1 MKYILY
7 LKNIL
12 VVVLIVFIVSVGCQ
26 NNNSEIENL
35 KLKAQVAT
43 LEKEKLELEVSQ
55 LKNDSQNDNQIK
67 SKLDDQAKDNG
78 LLTPPDLKDITKLKP
93 NDQVKDN
100 APVITPAPK
109 DYTKSY
115 IHQFVM
121 CMRTNG
127 VNLAMPSLSVAN
139 PVFMFDINE
148 ESDGFVKST
157 DSDIV
162 IVRYNALG
170 KCERF
175 LQVYY
180 ESNPLELEKV
190 IRYLYEDLFNPT
202 HILNSKPTP
211 APKLSPSPNP
221 KPQPTTA
228 PAPKSIKKL
237 SAPVSDPTKYT
248 KKICTDY
255 GCFNMFTL
263 ADRWVT
269 GECYM
274 SGGCSGGP
282 YTGYKLPEVSDKIE
296 FNKLS
301 DLEKVSRWGAQGVVN
316 VIGDRCLVN
325 ISGSFDDNIND
336 NFEWLL
342 ATDYYTG
349 FFISKDHI
357 MTNKEVYKTLK
368 DQEIDIENNKAN
380 GITDGW
386 GGYDNYMYGSQQTI
400 TRLSPCSNPSEKSIK
415 DGTLC
420 SGCKPYRKGT
430 QGEGAFIQ
438 LFDGTWGVGSIV
450 HTEGDIAIIKLE
462 KYTSNKDADSLVS
475 SWEEWSVKE
484 PEIIPLTV
492 KNKTIISDQNVVTIH
507 NSDRAAIPGGWITTS
522 SNLDN
527 CKSNYD
533 TLEKSFYLDHWTDS
547 SSRGA
552 PVLDE
557 DGYVVGIV
565 NNSHGS
571 TASICKHVAPSSNRN
586 TLGVLSYYLINDL
599 SVTRASNA
607 TVINSVIDDYLKS
620 KPDFIKPS
628 DPDVKDNVNWPSNP
642 DVVASRRFETIDWG
656 DDFTESGFPKTE
668 LNSDAIDIAKQATLM
683 FLRQIGCIK
692 CEEKEKDIDF
702 SGGCACTAFAVTKN
716 LIVTNDHCVSSMSIG
731 GEATFKT
738 YAGQLVNA
746 KLIGMSSIDG
756 NGAHN
761 DLSREVR
768 GKYNESGQYDS
779 GHKGDVALFRSDQIL
794 DLTPVKLADS
804 NELKQF
810 DPVIAVGHPGLM
822 NKTGPFVTSAGHVLG
837 LNTWYDGSVFFDL
850 PAAKG
855 NSGSG
860 VFNLKGEIVGQIA
873 YGGPYGQA
881 ENDSIAYSKYKLLG
895 IEISVS
901 GTIGYQQRPQ
911 KWELSKYINIT
922 KGYNSS
928 GAPSNYIK
936 NLIELW
942 APGELG
948 Y

>member
-67 SKLDDQAKDNG
+67 SKLNDQAKDNG

-109 DYTKSY
+109 DDTKSY
-115 IHQFVM
+115 IYDFVM
-121 CMRTNG
+121 CMRSNG
-127 VNLAMPSLSVAN
+127 VKLAMPSLSVEN
-139 PVFMFDINE
+139 PVFMFDVNE

-162 IVRYNALG
+162 VGRYNALG

-180 ESNPLELEKV
+180 ENNLLELEK
-190 IRYLYEDLFNPT
+190 IIKYLYEDLFNST
-202 HILNSKPTP
+202 HISNSKPTP
-211 APKLSPSPNP
+211 APNP
-221 KPQPTTA
+221 KPTPA

-263 ADRWVT
+263 ADRWVN

-274 SGGCSGGP
+274 SGGCSGGA
-282 YTGYKLPEVSDKIE
+282 YTGYKLPEVSDKID

-325 ISGSFDDNIND
+325 ISGSND
-336 NFEWLL
+336 HNLEWLL

-357 MTNKEVYKTLK
+357 MTDREVYKTLK

-400 TRLSPCSNPSEKSIK
+400 TGLSPCSNPSEREIK
-415 DGTLC
+415 DGTIC
-420 SGCKPYRKGT
+420 PTCKPYPKGT
-430 QGEGAFIQ
+430 QGEGVFIQ

-462 KYTSNKDADSLVS
+462 KYTSNNDADSLVS

-484 PEIIPLTV
+484 PEIIPLTI

-507 NSDRAAIPGGWITTS
+507 NADRAAYPGGWITTS

-533 TLEKSFYLDHWTDS
+533 MTDTSEQIFYLDHWTDQS
-547 SSRGA
+547 SKGA
-552 PVLDE
+552 PALDE
-557 DGYVVGIV
+557 DGYVVGIIH
-565 NNSHGS
+565 NSHES
-571 TASICKHVAPSSNRN
+571 TASICKHVKSSSTRN
-586 TLGVLSYYLINDL
+586 TLGVLSYYLIDNL
-599 SVTRASNA
+599 NVTGVTNASK
-607 TVINSVIDDYLKS
+607 INSVIDDYSKS

-628 DPDVKDNVNWPSNP
+628 DPNITDNVNWPSNP
-642 DVVASRRFETIDWG
+642 DVISSRRFESIDWG
-656 DDFTESGFPKTE
+656 DDFTESGFPKSE

-683 FLRQIGCIK
+683 FLRQVGCIA
-692 CEEKEKDIDF
+692 CEEKAKDLDF
-702 SGGCACTAFAVTKN
+702 SSGCLCTAFAVTKN

-731 GEATFKT
+731 GHATFKT
-738 YAGQLVNA
+738 YSGQLVNA

-756 NGAHN
+756 NRAHN

-768 GKYNESGQYDS
+768 GKYNDSGMYDS

-810 DPVIAVGHPGLM
+810 DPVIAVGHPALM
-822 NKTGPFVTSAGHVLG
+822 NKSGPFVTSAGHVVG
-837 LNTWYDGSVFFDL
+837 LNTWYEGSVFFEL
-850 PAAKG
+850 PASKG

-860 VFNLKGEIVGQIA
+860 VFNLKGEIVGQLA
-873 YGGPYGQA
+873 GGSNYGAA

-895 IEISVS
+895 VEINSP

-928 GAPSNYIK
+928 GAPSIYIK